1 MKKLITFLL
10 FIFILTACSKSRDTV
25 DSEEYMGKQLSIGVI
40 GHAPEVR
47 EKKRIEFDEILFTD
61 MENINITAQFDSIII
76 TEENLSE
83 ASKPIYKAIYK
94 ESNIPFFFIK
104 SKKSHIPFTIDDIS
118 YDDALD
124 FNTGEYATGL
134 LYADKNLEC
143 WTYGLYNNVENQDN
157 IEDVYTRIFQTISEN

>member
-1 MKKLITFLL
+1 MKKLIPYFIL
-10 FIFILTACSKSRDTV
+10 IFILTACSKSV
-25 DSEEYMGKQLSIGVI
+25 DSEEYRGMTLSIGVI

-47 EKKRIEFDEILFTD
+47 EKELIDFDEILFSD
-61 MENINITAQFDSIII
+61 MENKKITSQYDAIII

-104 SKKSHIPFTIDDIS
+104 SKKSHLPFTIDDIS

-124 FNTGEYATGL
+124 FNNGEYATGI
-134 LYADKNLEC
+134 LYANKKLK
-143 WTYGLYNNVENQDN
+143 WWAYGLYNNVENRDN
-157 IEDVYTRIFQTISEN
+157 IEDVYTRIFQTISDN